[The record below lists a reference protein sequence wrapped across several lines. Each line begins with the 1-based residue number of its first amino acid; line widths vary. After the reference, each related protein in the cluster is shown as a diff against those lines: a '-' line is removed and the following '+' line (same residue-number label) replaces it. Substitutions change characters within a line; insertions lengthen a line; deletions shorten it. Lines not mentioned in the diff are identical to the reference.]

1 MTFFNQVLEFI
12 NEHTWLSVIV
22 FVITS
27 VVTLT
32 LLLDLFEFISS
43 INKLLDEKIIKYRIK
58 RTDHLNMVT
67 MQLPE
72 RIDLT
77 NSIFDL
83 IDSMIEDEI
92 LSFMKDRI
100 ALREKYNVLNL
111 DTDVG
116 EISTNIYNAFNK
128 DLFTDPNLLLNKE
141 YMMSYITKKT
151 SYALLVN
158 TLTHNENLKKLTNDT
173 E

>member
-1 MTFFNQVLEFI
+1 
-12 NEHTWLSVIV
+12 
-22 FVITS
+22 
-27 VVTLT
+27 
-32 LLLDLFEFISS
+32 
-43 INKLLDEKIIKYRIK
+43 
-58 RTDHLNMVT
+58 
-67 MQLPE
+67 
-72 RIDLT
+72 
-77 NSIFDL
+77 
-83 IDSMIEDEI
+83 MIEDEI

>member
-1 MTFFNQVLEFI
+1 MTFFNQVLDFI
-12 NEHTWLSVIV
+12 NDHVWLSVIV

-27 VVTLT
+27 IVALT

-58 RTDHLNMVT
+58 RTDHLDMVT

-100 ALREKYNVLNL
+100 ALRENKKNIICI
-111 DTDVG
+111 
-116 EISTNIYNAFNK
+116 IS
-128 DLFTDPNLLLNKE
+128 
-141 YMMSYITKKT
+141 
-151 SYALLVN
+151 
-158 TLTHNENLKKLTNDT
+158 
-173 E
+173 